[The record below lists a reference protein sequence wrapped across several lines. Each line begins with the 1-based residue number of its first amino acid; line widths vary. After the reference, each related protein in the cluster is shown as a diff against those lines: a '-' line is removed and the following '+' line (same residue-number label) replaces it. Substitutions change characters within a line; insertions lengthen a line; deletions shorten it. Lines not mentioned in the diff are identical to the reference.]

1 MPILTTDVVTLNIE
15 PQFRDLEG
23 VARVA
28 VISYRPEST
37 LNEPFLAQEMV
48 TVTIFDE
55 AGKPMK
61 HGYMFFIMS
70 IRFNEMQEP

>member
-28 VISYRPEST
+28 VISYKPEST
-37 LNEPFLAQEMV
+37 LNQPFLAQEMV
-48 TVTIFDE
+48 TVTVFDE
-55 AGKPMK
+55 AGKPIK
-61 HGYMFFIMS
+61 QGYIYFVHQKKRS
-70 IRFNEMQEP
+70 